1 MTRPAPRL
9 APRDPLRR
17 LSPDELKQV
26 PAVTREAI
34 EKALEEGRKEREA
47 IESTQRHDY
56 LDPRVR
62 FS

>member
-1 MTRPAPRL
+1 
-9 APRDPLRR
+9 
-17 LSPDELKQV
+17 LKQV